1 MTHDNAGVDVLELLR
16 SVRRFAAHFA
26 YDLPGQHF
34 VERVG
39 AAREVIL
46 SRCTCTQS

>member
-1 MTHDNAGVDVLELLR
+1 MNASAGVDVMELLS
-16 SVRRFAAHFA
+16 SVRTFAARFT

-39 AAREVIL
+39 AVQEVGAQG
-46 SRCTCTQS
+46 R

>member
-1 MTHDNAGVDVLELLR
+1 MDDSAGVDVLELLS
-16 SVRRFAAHFA
+16 SVRSFAVRFA

-39 AAREVIL
+39 AAREVGA
-46 SRCTCTQS
+46 